1 MTSLQNKLLEKVI
14 LITFGNPFNE
24 NLLRY
29 FCLNNFFRRYF
40 KVGALAFAYS
50 SHLKKPEIRTST
62 IGHYQVYVN
71 IAENQ
76 GIHLY
81 FFGKHNEP
89 FAAWLTSELLNEGD
103 ISIDVGANMGSY
115 TFVMASK
122 IKSAGK
128 VFAFEP
134 NPLLLTNLNDSVAL
148 NQCKNFIT
156 VDSRALY
163 SSSGETLKFYIS
175 DNPGNSGTSSLI
187 NHGVF
192 VSEENFILVKTI
204 TLTNYF
210 REKQIARCKLI
221 KIDVERAE
229 LEVIKGASELLEKRI
244 IDYIIL
250 EQLAGSPSQK
260 LLFNLEYS
268 CWLIDEQKKKL
279 IPIHKVDDDFFG
291 NYIFENPKHIN
302 QFKQQY
308 FKIIYS

>member
-1 MTSLQNKLLEKVI
+1 MNSLQTKLFEKVI
-14 LITFGNPFNE
+14 LTSFGNHFTE
-24 NLLRY
+24 NILRY
-29 FCLNNFFRRYF
+29 LCLNSFFKRYF

-50 SHLKKPEIRTST
+50 SYLKKTEIRTST

-81 FFGKHNEP
+81 FFGNHNEP

-115 TFVMASK
+115 TFVMASRVK
-122 IKSAGK
+122 PTGK

-134 NPLLLTNLNDSVAL
+134 NPHLFTNLNNSVAL
-148 NQCKNFIT
+148 NQSQNFIT

-175 DNPGNSGTSSLI
+175 DNPSNSGTSSLI

-192 VSEENFILVKTI
+192 VREENFVLVKTI
-204 TLTNYF
+204 TLANYF
-210 REKQIARCKLI
+210 QEKQIGRCKLI

-229 LEVIKGASELLEKRI
+229 LEVIKGATELLEKRV

-250 EQLAGSPSQK
+250 EQLAGSPSQI
-260 LLFNLEYS
+260 LLINLGYS
-268 CWLIDEQKKKL
+268 CWLIDEEKKKL
-279 IPIHKVDDDFFG
+279 IPICKLAKDYFS
-291 NYIFENPKHIN
+291 NYIFVSPNHVN
-302 QFKQQY
+302 QFEQQY
-308 FKIIYS
+308 FNIIYS

>member
-1 MTSLQNKLLEKVI
+1 MNLLQTKLLEKVI
-14 LITFGNPFNE
+14 LITFGNQLNE
-24 NLLRY
+24 RILRY
-29 FCLNNFFRRYF
+29 LCLNNFCRRYF

-50 SHLKKPEIRTST
+50 SYLKKPEIRAST

-115 TFVMASK
+115 TFAMASRVK
-122 IKSAGK
+122 PSGK

-134 NPLLLTNLNDSVAL
+134 NPTLFTNLNDSVVL
-148 NQCKNFIT
+148 NQCQNFIS

-163 SSSGETLKFYIS
+163 SSSDEILKFYIS
-175 DNPGNSGTSSLI
+175 DNPSNSGTSSLI

-192 VSEENFILVKTI
+192 VREANFILVKTI

-210 REKQIARCKLI
+210 QENQIKNCKLI

-229 LEVIKGASELLEKRI
+229 LEVLKGAVELLEKRI

-250 EQLAGSPSQK
+250 EQFAGSQSQK
-260 LLFNLEYS
+260 LLSNIGYN
-268 CWLIDEQKKKL
+268 CWLIDDDNKKI
-279 IPIHKVDDDFFG
+279 IPVHKIADDYFG
-291 NYIFENPKHIN
+291 NYIFVNPNHVN
-302 QFKQQY
+302 QFEKDY
-308 FKIIYS
+308 FNIISS